1 MFKIFNRE
9 KLMPGNGGRDC
20 PHNGYGKK
28 YCACDE
34 CDWFLCCFPEYEK
47 KRKIDC
53 IDCNTPCPRKKRSK
67 WFW

>member
-9 KLMPGNGGRDC
+9 KLIPGNGGRDC

-34 CDWFLCCFPEYEK
+34 CDYFFLLLSRIWE
-47 KRKIDC
+47 I
-53 IDCNTPCPRKKRSK
+53 
-67 WFW
+67 